1 MKRLNS
7 FKAEDKVDFEKGG
20 GKGSVLLWFQIEVAL
35 QITRNRRGELIGLP
49 GWCPVEKGCARLTGK
64 AKDSMGGGKCAA
76 PVGSHKGLGEL
87 ISIQVQTA
95 VRKRN
100 AWCHGSDRS

>member
-1 MKRLNS
+1 MGSPALPVETGIAYSTVMKRLNS

-64 AKDSMGGGKCAA
+64 AKDSMGVASALPPLG
-76 PVGSHKGLGEL
+76 PTKG
-87 ISIQVQTA
+87 
-95 VRKRN
+95 
-100 AWCHGSDRS
+100 